1 MREIFVIVKKELKR
15 FFTDKRMIMSL
26 ILPGVL
32 IFVLYS
38 LMGRFIGNAIIPAD
52 DYEYIICVEN
62 ESSTLGE
69 YLSALGLKYKKEN
82 MTREEAE
89 KKLAAKEIDL
99 YVSFSEGFDD
109 ANADKTTD
117 TAEKTTDKTTE
128 KTADTADKAGKNV
141 VLEYNSAKSESAK
154 IYSALQTVYM
164 QNSVASVNYK
174 YAVNAG
180 VEKPDLATEE
190 DVVKTMLTMFAP
202 FILIMF
208 LVTGSIGVATESIAG
223 EKERGTIA
231 TLLVTPVKREY
242 IALGKVIALTVT
254 SLFSSLVSF
263 VGLMASLPNLLQ
275 LEQIGDVTTI
285 DLSVYGASA
294 FAGMLGI
301 ILITVM
307 MFTMLMSILSAFAK
321 SVKEATQFVTPAMM
335 VVMIAGATSMIG
347 GGKAATNPA
356 LYLIPVYNCVQCLTM
371 LFSGEFYGLCYL
383 LTALSDALFV
393 VLGIILLAKMFNN
406 EKIMLNK

>member
-15 FFTDKRMIMSL
+15 FFTDKRMLMSL

-38 LMGRFIGNAIIPAD
+38 VMGNLIGDAVTPAD

-62 ESSTLGE
+62 ESATLGE
-69 YLSALGLKYKKEN
+69 YLSTLGFKYKKETA
-82 MTREEAE
+82 TREEAE
-89 KKLAAKEIDL
+89 KKLVDKEIDL

-109 ANADKTTD
+109 TNADK
-117 TAEKTTDKTTE
+117 AS
-128 KTADTADKAGKNV
+128 KNV
-141 VLEYNSAKSESAK
+141 VMEYNSAKSESAK

-164 QNSVASVNYK
+164 QNSVASVDYNY
-174 YAVNAG
+174 AINAG
-180 VEKPDLATEE
+180 VENPDMATEE
-190 DVVKTMLTMFAP
+190 DVVKMMLTMFVP
-202 FILIMF
+202 FILMVF
-208 LVTGSIGVATESIAG
+208 LVTGSVSVAAESIAG

-231 TLLVTPVKREY
+231 TLLVTPVKREH
-242 IALGKVIALTVT
+242 IALGKIIALTVT

-275 LEQIGDVTTI
+275 LEQIGDVTSI
-285 DLSVYGASA
+285 DLSVYGAST
-294 FAGMLGI
+294 FIGMLGI

-307 MFTMLMSILSAFAK
+307 MFTMIMSVLSTFAK
-321 SVKEATQFVTPAMM
+321 SVKEATQFVTPAMI
-335 VVMIAGATSMIG
+335 VVMLASVTSMIG
-347 GGKAATNPA
+347 GGKAVTNPA
-356 LYLIPVYNCVQCLTM
+356 LYLIPIYNCVQCLTM

-383 LTALSDALFV
+383 FTILSDALFV
-393 VLGIILLAKMFNN
+393 VLGVVLLAKMFNN

>member
-38 LMGRFIGNAIIPAD
+38 VMGNFIGKAITPAD
-52 DYEYIICVEN
+52 DYEYVICVEN
-62 ESSTLGE
+62 ESATLEG
-69 YLSALGLKYKKEN
+69 YLSALGFKYKKESA
-82 MTREEAE
+82 TREDAE
-89 KKLAAKEIDL
+89 KKLVDKEIDL

-109 ANADKTTD
+109 ANADK
-117 TAEKTTDKTTE
+117 AS
-128 KTADTADKAGKNV
+128 KNV
-141 VLEYNSAKSESAK
+141 VIEYNSAKSESAK

-164 QNSVASVNYK
+164 QNSVASVDYNY
-174 YAVNAG
+174 AINAG
-180 VEKPDLATEE
+180 VENPDMATEE
-190 DVVKTMLTMFAP
+190 DVVKMMLTMFVP
-202 FILIMF
+202 FILMVF
-208 LVTGSIGVATESIAG
+208 LVTGSVSVASESIAG

-242 IALGKVIALTVT
+242 IALGKIIALTVT

-275 LEQIGDVTTI
+275 LEQIGDVTSI
-285 DLSVYGASA
+285 DLSVYGAST
-294 FAGMLGI
+294 FVGMLGI

-307 MFTMLMSILSAFAK
+307 MFTMIMSVLSTFAK
-321 SVKEATQFVTPAMM
+321 SVKEATQFVTPAMI
-335 VVMIAGATSMIG
+335 VVMLASVTSMIG
-347 GGKAATNPA
+347 GGKAVTNPA
-356 LYLIPVYNCVQCLTM
+356 LYLIPIYNCAQCLTM

-383 LTALSDALFV
+383 FTILSDALFV
-393 VLGIILLAKMFNN
+393 VLGVVLLAKMFNN